1 MIVSR
6 RDEENNWD
14 NQYVYVRT
22 IKIRSYPLDY
32 DNNVAKLWWDKTR
45 ITEAPVDFSTDV
57 TDAAPELEDEI
68 LSLFNK

>member
-45 ITEAPVDFSTDV
+45 ITEAPVDFSTGV
-57 TDAAPELEDEI
+57 TDADPELEEEV